1 MKFQSSTSLDKE
13 PGGGEAELSS
23 SPATKEPF
31 LRMGS
36 KRKGKNLNPF
46 SSSSSNASSKAQ
58 SSTEG
63 QNQIPNRLMQLA
75 MTKDKKEKKKKKGK
89 GQQSQPGTTSSTRLC
104 KENRAMVKVYLPV
117 LDTEG
122 CCYSVVL
129 IKLYLHLS
137 SPQIP
142 RTLGS
147 QSFKPMERSSSADSL
162 VLHYPT
168 MPHTHN
174 DCIS

>member
-1 MKFQSSTSLDKE
+1 MKFQSSTSLDIE

-23 SPATKEPF
+23 SPATKDPF

-46 SSSSSNASSKAQ
+46 SSSNASSKAQ

-75 MTKDKKEKKKKKGK
+75 KTKDKKEKKKKKGK
-89 GQQSQPGTTSSTRLC
+89 GQQSQPGTTSSTHLC
-104 KENRAMVKVYLPV
+104 KENRAMVKVYLPM

-122 CCYSVVL
+122 YCYSVV
-129 IKLYLHLS
+129 
-137 SPQIP
+137 
-142 RTLGS
+142 
-147 QSFKPMERSSSADSL
+147 
-162 VLHYPT
+162 
-168 MPHTHN
+168 
-174 DCIS
+174 